1 MSKVASSSRQSMKTA
16 EYDDESS
23 SELMSSSLGVGLAK
37 KQTRSTTDA
46 SRNVKAMYDKIE
58 SIKSTISMANA
69 ERAELWIQRQNLQDL
84 YHQIILGYT

>member
-23 SELMSSSLGVGLAK
+23 SELMSGSLGAGLVK
-37 KQTRSTTDA
+37 KLTKSTTDT

>member
-23 SELMSSSLGVGLAK
+23 SELMSSSLGVGLTK
-37 KQTRSTTDA
+37 KQARSTTDA

>member
-23 SELMSSSLGVGLAK
+23 SELMSGSLGVGLAK
-37 KQTRSTTDA
+37 KQTKSTTDT